1 MTSVR
6 LSSASAPFDRAPV
19 LPAAA
24 RLVLLAE
31 GVGLMPERDE
41 PVVRLDLDLVR
52 GIARLMLDEGV
63 GRTAALKILEGPRAP
78 SDVVLADR
86 ITALTRSLTDSPMPD
101 RELGQLLETYGREML
116 AEMLDISEASLRR
129 YVSGERSAPDVVA
142 ARAHFVAL
150 VTADLAGSYNAIG
163 VRRWWGRPR
172 SALDGRSPREALGR
186 AWDADSSVALRVA
199 ALAHELVGSGGAA

>member
-1 MTSVR
+1 MSSVR
-6 LSSASAPFDRAPV
+6 LSSAPAPFDRAPV

-31 GVGLMPERDE
+31 GVGLIPEQDE

-63 GRTAALKILEGPRAP
+63 GRTAALKLLEGPRVAN
-78 SDVVLADR
+78 DVVLADR
-86 ITALTRSLTDSPMPD
+86 ITDLTRSLAESPMPD

-116 AEMLDISEASLRR
+116 GDLLGISEASLRR
-129 YVSGERSAPDVVA
+129 YVAGERGAPDIVA
-142 ARAHFVAL
+142 ARAHYLAL
-150 VTADLAGSYNAIG
+150 VTADLAGSYNSIG

-172 SALDGRSPREALGR
+172 SALDGRSPRETLGR
-186 AWDADSSVALRVA
+186 AWDPDSSTALRVA
-199 ALAHELVGSGGAA
+199 ALAHELIGSGGAA

>member
-1 MTSVR
+1 M
-6 LSSASAPFDRAPV
+6 SASSPFDRAPV

-186 AWDADSSVALRVA
+186 AWDADSSAALRVA

>member
-1 MTSVR
+1 MPSVR
-6 LSSASAPFDRAPV
+6 LSSAAAPFDRAPV

-31 GVGLMPERDE
+31 GVGLLPEAE
-41 PVVRLDLDLVR
+41 QPVVRLDLDLVR
-52 GIARLMLDEGV
+52 GIARSMLDEGV
-63 GRTAALKILEGPRAP
+63 GRTAALKLLEGPRAA

-86 ITALTRSLTDSPMPD
+86 IADLTRSLLESPMPD

-116 AEMLDISEASLRR
+116 GDLLGISEASVRR
-129 YVSGERSAPDVVA
+129 YLSGERSAPDIVA

-150 VTADLAGSYNAIG
+150 VTADLAGSYNAVG

-172 SALDGRSPREALGR
+172 STLDGRSPREALGEE
-186 AWDADSSVALRVA
+186 WDPDSIAALRVA
-199 ALAHELVGSGGAA
+199 ALAHELIGSGGAA

>member
-1 MTSVR
+1 
-6 LSSASAPFDRAPV
+6 
-19 LPAAA
+19 
-24 RLVLLAE
+24 
-31 GVGLMPERDE
+31 
-41 PVVRLDLDLVR
+41 
-52 GIARLMLDEGV
+52 
-63 GRTAALKILEGPRAP
+63 
-78 SDVVLADR
+78 
-86 ITALTRSLTDSPMPD
+86 
-101 RELGQLLETYGREML
+101 ML

-129 YVSGERSAPDVVA
+129 YVSGERGAPDVVA

-186 AWDADSSVALRVA
+186 AWDADSSAALRVA